1 MKKFLSLLLSLV
13 MLLSITAGIDMTA
26 FAEYDTIGTAKKAKF
41 GVTYSGVIIY
51 NQDPMDFYEF
61 YVPESGDVSFVAT
74 LKNYD
79 YKSYRNHVA
88 IYDANGEKLN
98 SYQGFTNEALG
109 YAILSKSIYLSKGT
123 YYLCMTIG
131 GYEVS
136 SEGDYTIKID
146 YKCNVASPS
155 SFKVATRNTTSLKL
169 KWNKIAG
176 VSGYQLQRLSSG
188 SYKTI
193 TNTTSTSRTVKSL
206 KAGLA
211 YKFRV
216 RAYKKIDGKK
226 YYSSWSYLTTPTKP
240 SKPTIK
246 TPSTNKKHQ
255 IIAKW
260 KKVSS
265 CSGYQVQYSK
275 KSNFKNV
282 IATKTVSG
290 KSKTS
295 YTGKNFTKGKKY
307 YVRVRSYKTVNGK
320 KYYSAWSSVKS
331 IKCK

>member
-1 MKKFLSLLLSLV
+1 
-13 MLLSITAGIDMTA
+13 MTA
-26 FAEYDTIGTAKKAKF
+26 FAEYDTIGTAKKAEF
-41 GVTYSGVIIY
+41 GITYSGVVNENWNRY
-51 NQDPMDFYEF
+51 DFYEF
-61 YVPESGDVSFVAT
+61 YVPQAGNVSFYVT
-74 LKNYD
+74 LKNDNYS
-79 YKSYRNHVA
+79 SYHGAFN
-88 IYDANGEKLN
+88 IYDPSGTEIKDYSCYYNN
-98 SYQGFTNEALG
+98 ALG
-109 YAILSKSIYLSKGT
+109 YASRTESMYMSKGT
-123 YYLCMTIG
+123 YYLRIYSGFYENYG
-131 GYEVS
+131 GE
-136 SEGDYTIKID
+136 YTVKID
-146 YKCNVASPS
+146 YKCSVAAPS
-155 SFKVATRNTTSLKL
+155 KLKVSARSTTSLKL
-169 KWNKIAG
+169 AWTNLSGI
-176 VSGYQLQRLSSG
+176 SGYQLQRLSGG

-193 TNTTSTSRTVKSL
+193 TNTTSTSCTVKSL

-226 YYSSWSYLTTPTKP
+226 YYSSWTYLTTPTKP
-240 SKPTIK
+240 SKPAIK

-275 KSNFKNV
+275 KSNFKSV

>member
-1 MKKFLSLLLSLV
+1 
-13 MLLSITAGIDMTA
+13 MTA
-26 FAEYDTIGTAKKAKF
+26 YAEYDTIGTAKKAEF
-41 GVTYSGVIIY
+41 GITYSGVIDDDW
-51 NQDPMDFYEF
+51 NKADFYEF
-61 YVPESGDVSFVAT
+61 YVPEAGNVTFTAT
-74 LKNYD
+74 LKNDNYSSYHGDFNIYDPSGTEIGSFGD
-79 YKSYRNHVA
+79 YK
-88 IYDANGEKLN
+88 K
-98 SYQGFTNEALG
+98 EALG
-109 YAILSKSIYLSKGT
+109 YVSVTKSMYMSKGT
-123 YYLCMTIG
+123 YYFRVYSGPYSNYG
-131 GYEVS
+131 GE
-136 SEGDYTIKID
+136 YTVKID

-206 KAGLA
+206 KAGLS

-226 YYSSWSYLTTPTKP
+226 YYSSWTYLTTPTKP

-275 KSNFKNV
+275 KSNFKSV